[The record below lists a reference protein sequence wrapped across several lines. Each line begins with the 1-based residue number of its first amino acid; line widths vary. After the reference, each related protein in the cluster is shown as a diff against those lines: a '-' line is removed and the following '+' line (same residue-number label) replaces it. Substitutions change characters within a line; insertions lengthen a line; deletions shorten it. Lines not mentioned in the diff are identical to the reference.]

1 MGSEQLLIYGVSTYI
16 LAWLCKKEIVTMS
29 ARKFRV
35 NLSEKDSEYLK
46 EIAEKMNT
54 SESEVIRK
62 GLKLIAL
69 YAEDEENSLILKN
82 EKSGDQTLV
91 IL

>member
-1 MGSEQLLIYGVSTYI
+1 
-16 LAWLCKKEIVTMS
+16 MS

-46 EIAEKMNT
+46 EIAQKMNT

>member
-1 MGSEQLLIYGVSTYI
+1 
-16 LAWLCKKEIVTMS
+16 MS

-46 EIAEKMNT
+46 EIAQKMNT

-69 YAEDEENSLILKN
+69 YAEDQENSLILKN

>member
-1 MGSEQLLIYGVSTYI
+1 
-16 LAWLCKKEIVTMS
+16 MS

>member
-1 MGSEQLLIYGVSTYI
+1 MST
-16 LAWLCKKEIVTMS
+16 

-35 NLSEKDSEYLK
+35 NLSEQDSEYLK
-46 EIAEKMNT
+46 EIAAKMNT

-69 YAEDEENSLILKN
+69 YAEDKENELILKN
-82 EKSGDQTLV
+82 EKKGDQTLV